1 MVLSIGKGNPRTPIL
16 RNDFRS
22 ETSGLGSHF
31 GKTVFHLSFKAFPT
45 TVLSGRAHLNAAKH
59 LHCRGRQFGLG
70 AEPPTPCLGVSP
82 RFLLLD
88 TRIEGARGPPSWIL
102 PLHIFP
108 FPALCPIALARFWL
122 VKPLLLQSCQR
133 RASFRHPVP
142 LPQDFIP
149 LYQCHPWV

>member
-88 TRIEGARGPPSWIL
+88 TRIEGARGPPS
-102 PLHIFP
+102 
-108 FPALCPIALARFWL
+108 
-122 VKPLLLQSCQR
+122 
-133 RASFRHPVP
+133 
-142 LPQDFIP
+142 
-149 LYQCHPWV
+149 